1 MRVFLDTNIVMEFLT
16 QRIHYVAVRKIMRAA
31 QLGLLEACISTISLS
46 TIAYLLGLRLK
57 QKNIHEPEKR
67 NVIRRLLFELEKY
80 IQIVDISHDQTA
92 IALKDEDFKD
102 IEDSFQYYCAW
113 ENDCDYIVTINLK
126 DFPACDTIIIC
137 SPEDFAKAQIEE

>member
-1 MRVFLDTNIVMEFLT
+1 M
-16 QRIHYVAVRKIMRAA
+16 
-31 QLGLLEACISTISLS
+31 
-46 TIAYLLGLRLK
+46 
-57 QKNIHEPEKR
+57 
-67 NVIRRLLFELEKY
+67 IRRLLIELETY

-92 IALKDEDFKD
+92 IALKDENFKD
-102 IEDSFQYYCAW
+102 IEDSFQYYCAL

>member
-1 MRVFLDTNIVMEFLT
+1 MRVFLDTNIVIEFLT
-16 QRIHYVAVRKIMRAA
+16 QGTHYVAVRKIMRDA

-57 QKNIHEPEKR
+57 QNNIHELEKR
-67 NVIRRLLFELEKY
+67 NVIRRLLIELEKY

-92 IALKDEDFKD
+92 IALKKDENFKD
-102 IEDSFQYYCAW
+102 IEDSFQYYCAL
-113 ENDCDYIVTINLK
+113 ENDCDCIVTINLK

-137 SPEDFAKAQIEE
+137 SPENFVKAQIE

>member
-1 MRVFLDTNIVMEFLT
+1 MRVFLDTNIVIEFLT
-16 QRIHYVAVRKIMRAA
+16 QGTHYVAVRKIMRDA

-57 QKNIHEPEKR
+57 QNNIHELEKR
-67 NVIRRLLFELEKY
+67 NVIRRLLIELEKY

-92 IALKDEDFKD
+92 IALKKDENFKD
-102 IEDSFQYYCAW
+102 IEDSFQYYCAL
-113 ENDCDYIVTINLK
+113 ENDCDCIVTINLK

-137 SPEDFAKAQIEE
+137 SPENFVKTQIE

>member
-1 MRVFLDTNIVMEFLT
+1 MRVFLDTNIVIEFLT
-16 QRIHYVAVRKIMRAA
+16 QGTHYVAVRKIMRDA

-57 QKNIHEPEKR
+57 QNNIHELEKR
-67 NVIRRLLFELEKY
+67 NVIRRLLIELEKY

-92 IALKDEDFKD
+92 IALKKDENFKD
-102 IEDSFQYYCAW
+102 IEDSFQYYCAL
-113 ENDCDYIVTINLK
+113 ENDCDCIVTINLK

-137 SPEDFAKAQIEE
+137 SPEDFVKAQIE

>member
-16 QRIHYVAVRKIMRAA
+16 QRTHYVAVRKIMRAA
-31 QLGLLEACISTISLS
+31 QLGLLEACISTIFLS

-67 NVIRRLLFELEKY
+67 NVIRRLLIELEKY

-92 IALKDEDFKD
+92 IALKDEDFPR
-102 IEDSFQYYCAW
+102 
-113 ENDCDYIVTINLK
+113 L
-126 DFPACDTIIIC
+126 
-137 SPEDFAKAQIEE
+137 